1 MAISIK
7 AKIPY
12 AEAIKRA
19 EVWKDTLL
27 CLCEKVALAGSLR
40 RKKATVGDIE
50 MVFVPKRMPKA
61 ADLFDAVFGNS
72 KPPVLVDVTDS
83 FFETALKDGM
93 LSKRIGQAG
102 HTAWGPSNK
111 LAIDVASGIPIDFFS
126 TTLECFPMLLVI
138 RTGGKQT
145 NINLAN
151 AAARRGWKLKPYH
164 GGYQNRRTGE
174 MHICKTEE
182 ECFTFVGLQCPPPTH
197 RP

>member
-1 MAISIK
+1 MTTK
-7 AKIPY
+7 AKVPY
-12 AEAIKRA
+12 AEALAVAESWLAELLPMTERRA
-19 EVWKDTLL
+19 I
-27 CLCEKVALAGSLR
+27 AGSIRR
-40 RKKATVGDIE
+40 RKPTVGDVEI
-50 MVFVPKRMPKA
+50 VLVPKLQVREPDPFEKMLGAMKEPTMDL
-61 ADLFDAVFGNS
+61 ADNY
-72 KPPVLVDVTDS
+72 
-83 FFETALKDGM
+83 LKVM
-93 LSKRIGQAG
+93 LAIGKLEKRVGLAG
-102 HTAWGPSNK
+102 HTAWGVSNK

>member
-1 MAISIK
+1 MRTK
-7 AKIPY
+7 PKVPY
-12 AEAIKRA
+12 RDAWIASRL
-19 EVWKDTLL
+19 WL
-27 CLCEKVALAGSLR
+27 EKLAPLTEKLALAGSIR
-40 RKKATVGDIE
+40 RQRPTVGDIE
-50 MVFVPKRMPKA
+50 IVLVPKLVARQPDPFEKM
-61 ADLFDAVFGNS
+61 LGS
-72 KPPVLVDVTDS
+72 MREPPVDVADT
-83 FFETALKDGM
+83 FLNLALAHGHLK
-93 LSKRIGQAG
+93 KRVGQAG

-164 GGYQNRRTGE
+164 GGYENRRTGE